1 VSKSQRNKGAGGER
15 EVCEIFNAAL
25 NRDDIKRNIGQSR
38 DGGNDID
45 VGPLVVEVKRRK
57 TLGTIYGWMQQAIEA
72 VKGRRLTGQQN
83 VRSVN
88 LPPGSAGIVATIES
102 SPLLPVVVFRQ
113 DGDTSWMV
121 MMRLNDWL
129 KFGVRDELMAFFE
142 EEK

>member
-15 EVCEIFNAAL
+15 EVCEIFNNAL
-25 NRDDIKRNIGQSR
+25 NRDDIKRHIGQAR

-57 TLGTIYGWMQQAIEA
+57 TLGTIYGWMQQAIDA
-72 VKGRRLTGQQN
+72 VRGRTY
-83 VRSVN
+83 
-88 LPPGSAGIVATIES
+88 PSAVERIPEPRI
-102 SPLLPVVVFRQ
+102 PVVVFRQ

-129 KFGVRDELMAFFE
+129 KFGVRDELLAHFE

>member
-1 VSKSQRNKGAGGER
+1 MSKSQRNKGAGGER
-15 EVCEIFNAAL
+15 EVCEIFNNAL
-25 NRDDIKRNIGQSR
+25 NRDDIKRHIGQAR

-57 TLGTIYGWMQQAIEA
+57 TLGTIYGWMQQAIDA
-72 VKGRRLTGQQN
+72 VRGRTY
-83 VRSVN
+83 
-88 LPPGSAGIVATIES
+88 PSAVERIPEPRI
-102 SPLLPVVVFRQ
+102 PVVVFRQ

-129 KFGVRDELMAFFE
+129 KFGVRDELLAHFE